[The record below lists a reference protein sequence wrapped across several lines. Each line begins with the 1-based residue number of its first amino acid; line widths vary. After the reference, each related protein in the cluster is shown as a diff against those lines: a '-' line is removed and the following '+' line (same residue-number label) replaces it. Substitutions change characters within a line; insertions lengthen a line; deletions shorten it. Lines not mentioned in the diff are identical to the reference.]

1 MRIFKTKWFNK
12 WSAKEGLL
20 NSALIMAA
28 FFIYGYAKNQRDNID
43 QHELQELKLLA
54 TKLLGLTEAAL
65 TKVLEKNRLIEVRK
79 NGG

>member
-20 NSALIMAA
+20 NSALIMTA